1 MWFAPTSYAGLA
13 VFASVDDFVPTHGAD
28 PLLVG
33 ALLAVVR
40 VDLVNLQQHD

>member
-1 MWFAPTSYAGLA
+1 MWFAPPSYGGLA
-13 VFASVDDFVPTHGAD
+13 IFAGVDDFVPTHGAD

-40 VDLVNLQQHD
+40 VDLVNL